1 MEIKETTLPKL
12 LRKIANEYPNIPAQY
27 SKDKKGKFQEILYKE
42 LFEKVKDFGAG
53 LTVLG
58 IKRGDHIG
66 LISDNRKEW
75 FQADMGLMAI
85 GAIDVPRGCDA
96 TEHDLR
102 YILSFAECRTVI
114 AENSNQ
120 IKKILGLKAD
130 LPLLERFICFEEIK
144 EDVLVQLKELKI
156 EYYTFEEVMA
166 KGNEYNKANPDFM
179 ENEISKGEGN
189 ELACII
195 FTSGTTGEPK
205 GVMLTHSNFIAQLDD
220 ASDRITVKPG
230 DKVICV
236 LPVWHAFQRACEYVS
251 LCQGG
256 ALCYSKPIGS
266 ILLADMQAL
275 NPQLM
280 PAVPRVFEAVY
291 DGVMRTMRKTGGIVY
306 SLFRFFTNVALIQSK
321 LGRKMFRREARFKK
335 DSILLTW
342 IVCFIPW
349 LILTPLKALGGK
361 LVFSKIRSKLGNR
374 FVGGVSGGGALPPAI
389 DEFFWA
395 VGVNIV
401 EGYGLTETSPVVS
414 VRPFAKPIM
423 GTVGKPLRGLE
434 AKIVGENGEN
444 LPVGQKGKVL
454 VRGGTVMQ
462 GYYNKP
468 ELTAKVIDK
477 DGWFDTGD
485 IGMFTVDGEI
495 VLRGRMKDTIVL
507 RGGENVEPLP
517 IEMKITESRY
527 ISNAVVVGQDE
538 RSLGALVLLAE
549 EEIKVYA
556 RENYIPNNGTY
567 AELLK
572 HPEIKKLIDSEIAAQ
587 VNGKT
592 GFKPFERI
600 CGFAILEK
608 PFEIGVELSA
618 KQEIMRYKIADIYA
632 KEIKS
637 IYEE

>member
-1 MEIKETTLPKL
+1 ME
-12 LRKIANEYPNIPAQY
+12 
-27 SKDKKGKFQEILYKE
+27 KGK
-42 LFEKVKDFGAG
+42 
-53 LTVLG
+53 
-58 IKRGDHIG
+58 
-66 LISDNRKEW
+66 
-75 FQADMGLMAI
+75 
-85 GAIDVPRGCDA
+85 
-96 TEHDLR
+96 
-102 YILSFAECRTVI
+102 
-114 AENSNQ
+114 
-120 IKKILGLKAD
+120 
-130 LPLLERFICFEEIK
+130 
-144 EDVLVQLKELKI
+144 
-156 EYYTFEEVMA
+156 
-166 KGNEYNKANPDFM
+166 EYNKANPDSV
-179 ENEISKGEGN
+179 ENEIAKGEGS

-205 GVMLTHSNFIAQLDD
+205 GVMLSHSNFIAQLDD
-220 ASDRITVKPG
+220 ASDRICVKPG
-230 DKVICV
+230 DKAICV
-236 LPVWHAFQRACEYVS
+236 LPVWHAFQRACEYVV
-251 LCQGG
+251 LCQG
-256 ALCYSKPIGS
+256 ASLAYSKPIGS

-275 NPQLM
+275 NPQVM

-321 LGRKMFRREARFKK
+321 LGRKLFRKEARFKK
-335 DSILLTW
+335 DNIVLIW
-342 IVCFIPW
+342 IAYLIPW

-361 LVFSKIRSKLGNR
+361 LVFSKIRAKLGNR
-374 FVGGVSGGGALPPAI
+374 FIGGVSGGGAFPPAI

-395 VGVNIV
+395 VGVNVV

-414 VRPFAKPIM
+414 VRPFSDPIM

-434 AKIVGENGEN
+434 AKIVGENGEI
-444 LPVGQKGKVL
+444 LPPGQKGIVM

-462 GYYNKP
+462 GYYKKP

-485 IGMFTVDGEI
+485 IGMLTIDGEI

-527 ISNAVVVGQDE
+527 IANAVVIGQDE
-538 RSLGALVLLAE
+538 RSLGALVILAE
-549 EEIKVYA
+549 EEIKIYA

-567 AELLK
+567 SELIQR
-572 HPEIKKLIDSEIAAQ
+572 PEIKKLIDSEIAAQ
-587 VNGKT
+587 VNAKT

-608 PFEIGVELSA
+608 PFEVGVELSA

-637 IYEE
+637 IYAE

>member
-1 MEIKETTLPKL
+1 MEIKENTLPKL
-12 LRKIANEYPNIPAQY
+12 LRRIASEIPNVPAQY
-27 SKDKKGKFQEILYKE
+27 SKDKTGKFQELLYKE
-42 LFEKVKDFGAG
+42 VYEIVKNFAG
-53 LTVLG
+53 GLLDLG
-58 IKRGDHIG
+58 IKRGDHLG

-102 YILSFAECRTVI
+102 YILSFAECKTVI
-114 AENSNQ
+114 VENSNQ
-120 IKKILGLKAD
+120 IKKIMNLKAD
-130 LPLLERFICFEEIK
+130 IPLLQRFICFEDVK
-144 EDVLVQLKELKI
+144 EDVLLQLKENNI
-156 EYYTFEEVMA
+156 TFLTFAQVVE
-166 KGNEYNKANPDFM
+166 KGKDFNKANPDCV
-179 ENEISKGEGN
+179 ENEISKGEGS

-205 GVMLTHSNFIAQLDD
+205 GVMLSHSNFIAQLDD
-220 ASDRITVKPG
+220 AADRICVKPY
-230 DKVICV
+230 DKAICV
-236 LPVWHAFQRACEYVS
+236 LPVWHTFQRACEYVV
-251 LCQGG
+251 LCQG
-256 ALCYSKPIGS
+256 ACLAYSKPIGS

-275 NPQLM
+275 NPQVM

-321 LGRKMFRREARFKK
+321 LSRKMFRKEARLKK
-335 DSILLTW
+335 DNIVLIW
-342 IVCFIPW
+342 IAYLIPW

-361 LVFSKIRSKLGNR
+361 LVFSKIRAKLGNR
-374 FVGGVSGGGALPPAI
+374 FIGGVSGGGALPPAI

-395 VGVNIV
+395 VGVNVV

-414 VRPFAKPIM
+414 VRPFSKPVM
-423 GTVGKPLRGLE
+423 GTVGTALRGLE
-434 AKIVGENGEN
+434 VKIVGENGEI
-444 LPVGQKGKVL
+444 LPPGKKGVVM

-468 ELTAKVIDK
+468 ELTAKAIDK

-485 IGMFTVDGEI
+485 IGMLTIDGEI

-527 ISNAVVVGQDE
+527 IASAVVVGQDE
-538 RSLGALVLLAE
+538 RSLGALIIPAE

-556 RENYIPNNGTY
+556 RENYIPNDGTY
-567 AELLK
+567 SELLQR
-572 HPEIKKLIDSEIAAQ
+572 PEIKKLIDSEIAAQ

-600 CGFAILEK
+600 SGFAILEK
-608 PFEIGVELSA
+608 PFEVGVELSA

-637 IYEE
+637 IYED

>member
-1 MEIKETTLPKL
+1 MEIKENTLPKL
-12 LRKIANEYPNIPAQY
+12 LRRIASEHANVPAQY
-27 SKDKKGKFQEILYKE
+27 SKGKDGKFKEILYKE
-42 LFEKVKDFGAG
+42 LYANVKDFGAG
-53 LTVLG
+53 LIDLG
-58 IKRGDHIG
+58 IKRGDHLG

-102 YILSFAECRTVI
+102 YILSFAECKTVI

-120 IKKILGLKAD
+120 VKKILGLKSD
-130 LPLLERFICFEEIK
+130 LPLLERFICFEEVK
-144 EDVLVQLKELKI
+144 EDVAAQLKEANIQFL
-156 EYYTFEEVMA
+156 TFTQVLE
-166 KGNEYNKANPDFM
+166 KGSEFNKANPDFI
-179 ENEISKGEGN
+179 EKEIDKGQGSD
-189 ELACII
+189 LACII

-205 GVMLTHSNFIAQLDD
+205 GVMLSHSNFIAQLDD
-220 ASDRITVKPG
+220 ASDRITLPAG
-230 DKVICV
+230 GKVICV

-251 LCQGG
+251 LCQAG

-306 SLFRFFTNVALIQSK
+306 SLFRFFTNIALIQSK
-321 LGRKMFRREARFKK
+321 LGRKLFRKEARFKK
-335 DSILLTW
+335 DSILLNW

-349 LILTPLKALGGK
+349 LLLTPLKALGGK
-361 LVFSKIRSKLGNR
+361 LVFSKIRSKLGNS
-374 FVGGVSGGGALPPAI
+374 FIGGVSGGGALPPAI

-395 VGVNIV
+395 VGVNVV
-401 EGYGLTETSPVVS
+401 EGYGLTETSPVIS
-414 VRPFAKPIM
+414 VRPFANPIM
-423 GTVGKPLRGLE
+423 GTVGKALRGLE
-434 AKIVGENGEN
+434 VKIVGENGEI
-444 LPVGQKGKVL
+444 LPPGKKGVVM

-468 ELTAKVIDK
+468 ELTAKAIDK

-485 IGMFTVDGEI
+485 IGMLTVDGEI

-527 ISNAVVVGQDE
+527 VATAVVVGQDE
-538 RSLGALVLLAE
+538 RSLGALIIPAE

-556 RENYIPNNGTY
+556 RENYIPNTGTY
-567 AELLK
+567 SELLK
-572 HPEIKKLIDSEIAAQ
+572 HPEIKKLIDSEIATL

-600 CGFAILEK
+600 SGFALLEK
-608 PFEIGVELSA
+608 PFEVGVELSA
-618 KQEIMRYKIADIYA
+618 KQEIMRYKIADIYQ

>member
-1 MEIKETTLPKL
+1 MEIKENTLPKL
-12 LRKIANEYPNIPAQY
+12 LRRIASEHANVPAQY
-27 SKDKKGKFQEILYKE
+27 SKGKDGKFKEILYKE
-42 LFEKVKDFGAG
+42 LYANVKDFGAG
-53 LTVLG
+53 LIDLG
-58 IKRGDHIG
+58 IKRGDHLG

-102 YILSFAECRTVI
+102 YILSFAECKTVI

-120 IKKILGLKAD
+120 VKKILGLKSD
-130 LPLLERFICFEEIK
+130 LPLLERFICFEEVK
-144 EDVLVQLKELKI
+144 EDVAAQLKEANIQFL
-156 EYYTFEEVMA
+156 TFTQVLE
-166 KGNEYNKANPDFM
+166 KGSEFNKANPDFI
-179 ENEISKGEGN
+179 EKEIDKGQGSD
-189 ELACII
+189 LACII

-205 GVMLTHSNFIAQLDD
+205 GVMLSHSNFIAQLDD
-220 ASDRITVKPG
+220 ASDRITLPAG
-230 DKVICV
+230 GKVICV

-251 LCQGG
+251 LCQAG

-306 SLFRFFTNVALIQSK
+306 SLFRFFTNIALIQSK
-321 LGRKMFRREARFKK
+321 LGRKLFRKEARFKK
-335 DSILLTW
+335 DSILLNW

-349 LILTPLKALGGK
+349 LLLTPLKALGGK
-361 LVFSKIRSKLGNR
+361 LVFSKIRSKLGNS
-374 FVGGVSGGGALPPAI
+374 FIGGVSGGGALPPAI

-395 VGVNIV
+395 VGVNVV
-401 EGYGLTETSPVVS
+401 EGYGLTETSPVIS
-414 VRPFAKPIM
+414 VRPFANPIM
-423 GTVGKPLRGLE
+423 GTVGKALRGLE
-434 AKIVGENGEN
+434 VKIVGENGEI
-444 LPVGQKGKVL
+444 LPPGKKGVVM

-468 ELTAKVIDK
+468 ELTAKAIDK

-485 IGMFTVDGEI
+485 IGMLTVDGEI

-527 ISNAVVVGQDE
+527 VATAVVVGQDE
-538 RSLGALVLLAE
+538 RSLGALIIPAE

-556 RENYIPNNGTY
+556 RENYIPNTGTY
-567 AELLK
+567 SELLN
-572 HPEIKKLIDSEIAAQ
+572 IQ
-587 VNGKT
+587 
-592 GFKPFERI
+592 
-600 CGFAILEK
+600 
-608 PFEIGVELSA
+608 
-618 KQEIMRYKIADIYA
+618 
-632 KEIKS
+632 KS
-637 IYEE
+637 KN